1 MIGLLSALLY
11 GVLSI
16 DHFAVGPFLL
26 SRPLVL
32 GALLGVLWGRP
43 AEGLAL
49 GLLGENLWVVVP
61 PAGPAQW
68 DTGLS
73 VALAA
78 VWVFSWTGVPPSGAP
93 RGAFLATAF
102 LTGIPF
108 AVLARRIDSWLR
120 RNTRVLADY
129 ARAGFNHGV
138 SGPFWRGLVFSMIL
152 WGLKSL
158 VVYFVA
164 ETIGGLVCGAVFP
177 RLSGPLAEGLDQ
189 AWRLWPA
196 LGAATLW
203 HLFFGRLG
211 KNWKSWFPSRGAA

>member
-1 MIGLLSALLY
+1 VTGLLSALLY

-32 GALLGVLWGRP
+32 GALLGALWGRP

-49 GLLGENLWVVVP
+49 GLLGESLWVVVP
-61 PAGPAQW
+61 PAGPSQW
-68 DTGLS
+68 DTGLA
-73 VALAA
+73 VALACVWAFSPVGA
-78 VWVFSWTGVPPSGAP
+78 VPAQSP
-93 RGAFLATAF
+93 RGAYLAVAFLASV
-102 LTGIPF
+102 PF
-108 AVLARRIDSWLR
+108 AVVARRVDVWLR

-138 SGPFWRGLVFSMIL
+138 SGPFWRGLVFSMVL
-152 WGLKSL
+152 WGFKSL
-158 VVYFVA
+158 VVFFVA
-164 ETIGGLVCGAVFP
+164 ETLGALLCGAVFP
-177 RLSGPLAEGLDQ
+177 RLTGPLAEGLDQ

-211 KNWKSWFPSRGAA
+211 KNWKSWFPSRGPA